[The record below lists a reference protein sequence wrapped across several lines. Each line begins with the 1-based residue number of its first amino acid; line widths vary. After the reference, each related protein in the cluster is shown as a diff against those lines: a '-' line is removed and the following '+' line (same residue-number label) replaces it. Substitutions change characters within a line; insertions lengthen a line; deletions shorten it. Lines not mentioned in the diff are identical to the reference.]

1 MSDGTTALNPLYYDS
16 SYNPMESLLTYVSIY
31 SNETT
36 ISFQNLQDQVRTT
49 MNQAIVFGTRIGAA
63 GLACIV
69 LWMVSKNKKTPIFI
83 INQTTLV
90 LTIIQS
96 SVYLG
101 YLLHNFA
108 GVPFLLTL
116 FPQLIHKSDIHLVGA
131 ANILQCLLVTSI
143 ETSLVFQVRVIFK
156 SDNEKRIGNILSGIS
171 AALGFTTVVMW
182 FVTAIKYLVEFYVDP
197 MKRIDKLYFN
207 VSTIL
212 LASSINFMTIL
223 LSVKLIMAI
232 RARRFLGLKQFDSF
246 HILFIMSTQTLI
258 GPSVMYTLSYALKTE
273 STDIL
278 ASIATLLTV
287 LSMPLTSMWAAAA
300 NDAPAPSFNPQFSPH
315 SRYSDG
321 SSYLSYG
328 RTTLQD
334 KYSFTKSP
342 QKSEGYSSKDSD
354 LSTDLDVDLESGRSI
369 DKDHG
374 TVTFLK
380 EKGSN
385 GMDNNIR
392 HSEIYTPETA
402 IDEETRNFWANARFV
417 QKDDNLMESKTVFKE
432 SR

>member
-232 RARRFLGLKQFDSF
+232 RARRFLG
-246 HILFIMSTQTLI
+246 
-258 GPSVMYTLSYALKTE
+258 
-273 STDIL
+273 
-278 ASIATLLTV
+278 
-287 LSMPLTSMWAAAA
+287 
-300 NDAPAPSFNPQFSPH
+300 
-315 SRYSDG
+315 
-321 SSYLSYG
+321 
-328 RTTLQD
+328 
-334 KYSFTKSP
+334 
-342 QKSEGYSSKDSD
+342 
-354 LSTDLDVDLESGRSI
+354 
-369 DKDHG
+369 
-374 TVTFLK
+374 
-380 EKGSN
+380 
-385 GMDNNIR
+385 
-392 HSEIYTPETA
+392 
-402 IDEETRNFWANARFV
+402 
-417 QKDDNLMESKTVFKE
+417 
-432 SR
+432 